1 MYSDSNYE
9 NNKIAN
15 IYVALDNIR
24 SAQNVGSFF
33 RTCDSLGVDKI
44 MLCGITSVPPNKEIL
59 KTALGATESVKWEH
73 FENTSKCIET
83 LKNKGFTII
92 CIEQTEKSL
101 MLDKYEF
108 NIDEN
113 ICLVFGN
120 EIEGVSK
127 EIIEMANDCVEIPQL
142 GTKHSLNVSVAGGI
156 VIWDLLSRKLRKN
169 YKKLI

>member
-1 MYSDSNYE
+1 MKTNSNKKE
-9 NNKIAN
+9 NNTSN

-33 RTCDSLGVDKI
+33 RTSDSLSVDKI
-44 MLCGITSVPPNKEIL
+44 FLCGITSVPPNKEIL

-73 FENTSKCIET
+73 FEKTSKCIEF
-83 LKNKGFTII
+83 LKAQGFKII

-101 MLDKYEF
+101 MLNEYEF
-108 NIDEN
+108 NLDQN

-127 EIIEMANDCVEIPQL
+127 EIIEMADDCVEIPQL
-142 GTKHSLNVSVAGGI
+142 GAKHSLNVSVVGGI
-156 VIWDLLSRKLRKN
+156 VIWDLLNRKLRR
-169 YKKLI
+169 KL

>member
-44 MLCGITSVPPNKEIL
+44 FLCGITSVPPNKEIL

-73 FENTSKCIET
+73 FENTSKCIEK
-83 LKNKGFTII
+83 LKKKGFHMAMFTI
-92 CIEQTEKSL
+92 
-101 MLDKYEF
+101 F
-108 NIDEN
+108 
-113 ICLVFGN
+113 
-120 EIEGVSK
+120 
-127 EIIEMANDCVEIPQL
+127 
-142 GTKHSLNVSVAGGI
+142 
-156 VIWDLLSRKLRKN
+156 
-169 YKKLI
+169 

>member
-1 MYSDSNYE
+1 MNSNSS
-9 NNKIAN
+9 NKNKNIAN
-15 IYVALDNIR
+15 VYVALDNIR

-44 MLCGITSVPPNKEIL
+44 FLCGITSVPPNKEIL

-83 LKNKGFTII
+83 LKKKGFTII

-156 VIWDLLSRKLRKN
+156 VIWDLLSRKLRK
-169 YKKLI
+169 KL

>member
-1 MYSDSNYE
+1 MSINLSNKKDSFP
-9 NNKIAN
+9 K

-33 RTCDSLGVDKI
+33 RTSDSLGVDKI
-44 MLCGITSVPPNKEIL
+44 LLCGITSIPPNKEIF
-59 KTALGATESVKWEH
+59 KTALGATESVEWEH
-73 FENTSKCIET
+73 FTNTSYCIEL
-83 LKNKGFTII
+83 LKEKGFKII

-108 NIDEN
+108 NINKN

-127 EIIEMANDCVEIPQL
+127 NIIEMADDCVEIPQL
-142 GTKHSLNVSVAGGI
+142 GSKHSLNVSVAGGI
-156 VIWDLLSRKLRKN
+156 AIWDLVS
-169 YKKLI
+169 KKLKNNRDTTI

>member
-1 MYSDSNYE
+1 MYSNYNNK

-15 IYVALDNIR
+15 VYVALDNIR

-44 MLCGITSVPPNKEIL
+44 FLCGITSIPPNKEIL
-59 KTALGATESVKWEH
+59 KTALGATESVIWEH
-73 FENTSKCIET
+73 FENTSQCIEL
-83 LKNKGFTII
+83 LKEKGFKII
-92 CIEQTEKSL
+92 CVEQTEKSL

-108 NIDEN
+108 NLDEK

-120 EIEGVSK
+120 EIEGVN
-127 EIIEMANDCVEIPQL
+127 ENIIEMADDCIEIPQL

-156 VIWDLLSRKLRKN
+156 VIWDLLSRKLRT
-169 YKKLI
+169 KL

>member
-44 MLCGITSVPPNKEIL
+44 FLCGITSVPPNKEIL

-83 LKNKGFTII
+83 LKKKGFTII

>member
-1 MYSDSNYE
+1 MYSNYNNK

-15 IYVALDNIR
+15 VYVALDNIR

-44 MLCGITSVPPNKEIL
+44 FLCGITSVPPNKEIF
-59 KTALGATESVKWEH
+59 KTALGATESVIWEH
-73 FENTSKCIET
+73 FENTSQCIEL
-83 LKNKGFTII
+83 LKEKGFKII

-108 NIDEN
+108 NLDEK

-127 EIIEMANDCVEIPQL
+127 NIIEMADDCVEIPQL

-156 VIWDLLSRKLRKN
+156 VIWDLLSRKLRR
-169 YKKLI
+169 KL